1 MPDHQLTG
9 FLLRGRA
16 TPTARQLGE
25 VGVRADRLSEVTC
38 AEFLAEIERERYDVV
53 VLALVGGAVQAVL
66 HGARALW
73 PAPARRPVLV
83 TGYVGV
89 VYEKLADGLLLRH
102 GADLVLANS
111 RHDAERFR
119 AVYEGVGADATAVTE
134 TALPFLGGAPYEPA
148 GSRAHTVVFAVQP
161 SVPDSRAD
169 RAYLLERAAGHA
181 RLHPDREVLIK
192 LRSKPGEHTT
202 HLEEQPYQRLAEKIP
217 GGLPANCRLVYGNMG
232 EVLDGTD
239 LLVTVSSTAALESLH
254 RSVPTAILTDLGIR
268 EALGNHHFLG
278 SGCLASW
285 DQIDPAPPGG
295 GPGLAGGPGRPA
307 RAGRRPGG
315 GRGRLRRGPGQGGRT
330 GVRDPAALARPVLHA
345 HHRPRIPPRDPR
357 PPPPRARRHPAA
369 RHGAPGGGGVPA
381 APPAPRA
388 PARGRPRRLPARGAA
403 RGPGDPQAGGAVRV
417 LAVVPARGGS
427 KGVPGKNLAEVAGTP
442 LVARAVLACRA
453 APTVTDV
460 VVSTDS
466 EAIAAAA
473 RAAGADVIA
482 RPTAIS
488 GDTASSEAAVL
499 HALAAFEELHSLTVD
514 VVLLVQCTSPFLA
527 TSDVESVAV
536 AVASGAADSA
546 LTVAPFHG
554 FLWRDAADGT
564 GTGVNHDAA
573 YRPRRQDRPQD
584 LLETG
589 AAYAMD
595 AAGFRT
601 ARHRFFGRTLPVA
614 TDPARVLEIDDPHDL
629 ARARLLAPLLD
640 PRPGAHPAQP
650 APDPGAPPPR
660 TPIHSPHPA
669 HPRTEGRPLP

>member
-1 MPDHQLTG
+1 MPERKRVAVLADSDTRWKWGALTARRLVPDHQLTG
-9 FLLRGRA
+9 YLLRGRA

-38 AEFLAEIERERYDVV
+38 AEFLAEIGRERYDVV

-73 PAPARRPVLV
+73 PNPAKRPVFV

-119 AVYEGVGADATAVTE
+119 AVYEGVGADAGAVTE

-254 RSVPTAILTDLGIR
+254 RSIPTAILTDLGIR

-285 DQIDPAPPGG
+285 DQLDSGLLPEGDPVWLAAQGVHPGPAAAALAKAASAKATPGAAEPAGAARSSAGPAAGAPHD
-295 GPGLAGGPGRPA
+295 AYAVA
-307 RAGRRPGG
+307 RAKVAGLVAATRLPALAPYYTLTTAPRYLPGILARHHLAPDGTPLPGAVRPTAGES
-315 GRGRLRRGPGQGGRT
+315 RLRRRL
-330 GVRDPAALARPVLHA
+330 RA
-345 HHRPRIPPRDPR
+345 HLRE
-357 PPPPRARRHPAA
+357 A
-369 RHGAPGGGGVPA
+369 
-381 APPAPRA
+381 
-388 PARGRPRRLPARGAA
+388 ARGAY
-403 RGPGDPQAGGAVRV
+403 RH
-417 LAVVPARGGS
+417 
-427 KGVPGKNLAEVAGTP
+427 GVQ
-442 LVARAVLACRA
+442 R
-453 APTVTDV
+453 
-460 VVSTDS
+460 
-466 EAIAAAA
+466 
-473 RAAGADVIA
+473 
-482 RPTAIS
+482 
-488 GDTASSEAAVL
+488 
-499 HALAAFEELHSLTVD
+499 
-514 VVLLVQCTSPFLA
+514 
-527 TSDVESVAV
+527 
-536 AVASGAADSA
+536 
-546 LTVAPFHG
+546 VAP
-554 FLWRDAADGT
+554 
-564 GTGVNHDAA
+564 VI
-573 YRPRRQDRPQD
+573 RR
-584 LLETG
+584 LGEL
-589 AAYAMD
+589 
-595 AAGFRT
+595 
-601 ARHRFFGRTLPVA
+601 
-614 TDPARVLEIDDPHDL
+614 
-629 ARARLLAPLLD
+629 
-640 PRPGAHPAQP
+640 
-650 APDPGAPPPR
+650 
-660 TPIHSPHPA
+660 
-669 HPRTEGRPLP
+669 